1 MKTRFSRV
9 MAIALI
15 VAMALT
21 LAACGSANTAASSGT
36 PATDAAPAQLSELL
50 MSTSSSTS
58 SYYIVGQGIADLVNN
73 SNCGFTVSATTSGGT
88 EENINRIANGEA
100 ELGIGMPDSV
110 AAAAAGT
117 GNYEGSPVKV
127 ASLCGLWM
135 NHLNIIVRKDSGI
148 TDISQLKGKRI
159 ATNPLGAAAMN
170 MPETLFPLLGLSI
183 DDCEWSHASVS
194 DNCSK
199 LKDGQVDAIIQ
210 TLGAPSSA
218 VVDLAS
224 TTEIAWLPL
233 PMDVIEKMHEQVN
246 FYDHCV
252 LPAGTYNGQDEDVD
266 CIGFVVNVYASTE
279 RVSEE
284 QGYAILNA
292 MFAEDG
298 LLGKYHNAGKNCALA
313 NAMNGLATDM
323 HPGAVKFFTEKGMLG

>member
-1 MKTRFSRV
+1 MKTHLSRALAV
-9 MAIALI
+9 TLIAALF
-15 VAMALT
+15 LT
-21 LAACGSANTAASSGT
+21 LAACSGT
-36 PATDAAPAQLSELL
+36 TAGKTDEAQADAGPQLSELL

-58 SYYIVGQGIADLVNN
+58 SYYIIGQGIADLVNN
-73 SNCGFTVSATTSGGT
+73 SDCGFTLSATTSGGT

-110 AAAAAGT
+110 YAAAAGVDS
-117 GNYEGSPVKV
+117 YEGSPVKV

-135 NHLNIIVRKDSGI
+135 NELNIIVRKDSGI
-148 TDISQLKGKRI
+148 TDVSQLKGKRI

-170 MPETLFPLLGLSI
+170 MPETLFPLIGLSI

-224 TTEIAWLPL
+224 TTELRWLPL
-233 PMDVIEKMHEQVN
+233 PMDVIEQMHEQVN
-246 FYDHCV
+246 FYDHSV
-252 LPAGTYNGQDEDVD
+252 LPAGTYSGQDEDVD
-266 CIGFVVNVYASTE
+266 CVGFVVNVYASTE

-298 LLGKYHNAGKNCALA
+298 LLGKYHSAGKACTLE
-313 NAMNGLATDM
+313 NAMNGLATEM
-323 HPGAVKFFTEKGMLG
+323 HPGAVKFFTEKGMLD